1 MAQIF
6 HLKGM
11 QKIAL
16 EFSNAYSIITADNNN
31 VFNTK

>member
-6 HLKGM
+6 RLKGM

-16 EFSNAYSIITADNNN
+16 EFSNAYNTDNNN
-31 VFNTK
+31 VFNIK